1 MSLRVLALFAALLLA
16 PSALAQATIEARAVD
31 GTGATLAGLTVRL
44 ANADVGLAA
53 EAVTDAQGRARFA
66 GLATAG
72 RYVVSAGGD
81 GTGFTATATGALALR
96 SGETKSVLLVVPRSL
111 DRTLDGVTVV
121 GEAFARVVATTAEVS
136 ATLAPA
142 EVQALPIEGRDLTRA
157 LFRLPGVVQ
166 ATGFYPE
173 APNVAING
181 ANALFTSYL
190 IDGLDNT
197 ENFLGGQKFPVPIGI
212 VQDVT
217 VLTNTFSTEFGR
229 TANGVVNVTTRA
241 GANEPTAEAFYT
253 VRPGSILDASSPFA
267 QRDLSGN
274 PVRDGFQRHQ
284 FGVAGGGAI
293 ARDRTFFFADVE
305 QTFDAKDNLLASP
318 ALGVN
323 ETVGGQN
330 RATLGSLR
338 VDHRWSDAV
347 RSTARVHVGDVAI
360 ERQGG
365 GLDGGVEFPS
375 AGSTQVRRSALAAL
389 QTTALTG
396 RWLLQGDVQFSRF
409 RWDYA
414 RGESGTRVTVLGPSG
429 QPVAGLGNPGFT
441 FNSLEETVQVR
452 PVATTTRGRHTLR
465 VGADVLTSDF
475 ALLGGG
481 PEAGAYTVQLTQPQA
496 DALAAR
502 NLGGAL
508 SPTDLPAD
516 VQVVNY
522 SVELRPA
529 SFGARQTVAGVFVE
543 DRWAVAPDATLTAG
557 LRYDYDTLS
566 RGGAASGDYNN
577 VAPRVGLNV
586 RLGPRTSVRAGY
598 GLFYDKVLYAVYSD
612 ALQQNSTSAAF
623 RDQIAQL
630 VALGILPEDTDVD
643 RVTFDGNLTVDATDL
658 TPGYLQGPTAA
669 ELQSRREGAF
679 AGERR
684 ILNPDGYDNPY
695 SHQVTLGAQRQLAPT
710 VLATVD
716 LVHTRSENLFRLRD
730 LNAPSAYP
738 IDPANVV
745 PRSVDD
751 ADDTRP
757 VPFRDANDDAIPGAA
772 RSIVV
777 TESAGRARYYAA
789 TLGLL
794 GDRTAIG
801 SGVDVGWRFNYT
813 LSSLR
818 NDTDDINFRAQ
829 DANDFAA
836 EWGPSLNDRRHV
848 VSGVLYA
855 YPASG
860 LSATLAALLQSGQP
874 INRVPDAAVFGTT
887 DLNGN
892 GDNRDF
898 SSQYTGGTDRFPGE
912 GRNSDRLPWS
922 TQFDLGVAYAV
933 PAPGG
938 VRVEMRA
945 DVFNVFNATNLSG
958 YANNATVSNQIQT
971 GAAGSGLVER
981 NAGALRQFQ
990 FGARVLF

>member
-1 MSLRVLALFAALLLA
+1 MPVRFAAVLFALLVA
-16 PSALAQATIEARAVD
+16 PAALAQATIEARAVD
-31 GTGATLAGLTVRL
+31 GGGDARVGITVRL
-44 ANADVGLAA
+44 DNADVGRST

-72 RYVVSAGGD
+72 RYVVSAGGE
-81 GTGFTATATGALALR
+81 GTAFTAAATGALALR
-96 SGETKSVLLVVPRSL
+96 SGETRSVLLVVPRSL

-121 GEAFARVVATTAEVS
+121 GEAFARVDATTAEVS

-142 EVQALPIEGRDLTRA
+142 EVQALPIEGRDLARA
-157 LFRLPGVVQ
+157 LYRLPGVVQ

-173 APNVAING
+173 APVVAING

-197 ENFLGGQKFPVPIGI
+197 ENFLGGQKFPTPIGI

-241 GANEPTAEAFYT
+241 GSNTPTAEGFYL

-293 ARDRTFFFADVE
+293 ARDRTFFYADLE
-305 QTFDAKDNLLASP
+305 QTLDAKDNLLASP

-330 RATLGSLR
+330 RQTLGSLR
-338 VDHRWSDAV
+338 LDHVWSPSV

-375 AGSTQVRRSALAAL
+375 AASTQVRRSLLAAV
-389 QTTALTG
+389 QTTALAG
-396 RWLLQGDVQFSRF
+396 RWLLQGDAQFSRF

-414 RGESGTRVTVLGPSG
+414 RGESGTRVTVLGPDG
-429 QPVAGLGNPGFT
+429 QPVAGLGNPGYT
-441 FNSLEETVQVR
+441 FNNLEETVQVR
-452 PVATTTRGRHTLR
+452 PIATTTRGRHTLR
-465 VGADVLTSDF
+465 VGADVLSSDF

-481 PEAGAYTVQLTQPQA
+481 PEAGAYTVQLTQAQA
-496 DALAAR
+496 DALAAQ

-508 SPTDLPAD
+508 APDDLPAD
-516 VQVVNY
+516 VQVIAY
-522 SVELRPA
+522 SVELEPA
-529 SFGARQTVAGVFVE
+529 AFGARQTVASLFAE
-543 DRWAVAPDATLTAG
+543 DRWAVAPDATLTVG

-566 RGGAASGDYNN
+566 RGGAASGDFNN
-577 VAPRVGLNV
+577 VAPRAGLNV
-586 RLGPRTSVRAGY
+586 RLDGRTSVRAGY
-598 GLFYDKVLYAVYSD
+598 GLFYDKILYAVYSD
-612 ALQQNSTSAAF
+612 ALAQNSTSAAF

-630 VALGILPEDTDVD
+630 VAMGRLPADTDVD

-658 TPGYLQGPTAA
+658 TPGFLQGPTAA
-669 ELQSRREGAF
+669 ELQARREGAF
-679 AGERR
+679 ASERR

-695 SHQVTLGAQRQLAPT
+695 SHQLTLGAQRQLAPT
-710 VLATVD
+710 VLATLD

-730 LNAPSAYP
+730 LNAPSAYAV
-738 IDPANVV
+738 DPANVV
-745 PRSVDD
+745 VRTVDAAD
-751 ADDTRP
+751 ATRP
-757 VPFRDANDDAIPGAA
+757 VPFRDGNGDAIPGAA

-777 TESAGRARYYAA
+777 SESEGRARYYAA
-789 TLGLL
+789 TLGLV
-794 GDRTAIG
+794 GDRTAVG
-801 SGVDVGWRFNYT
+801 VGVDLGWRLNYT

-855 YPASG
+855 YPTRG
-860 LSATLAALLQSGQP
+860 LTATVATLLQSGQP

-912 GRNSDRLPWS
+912 SRNSDRLPWS
-922 TQFDLGVAYAV
+922 TQVDLGVAYQV

-938 VRVEMRA
+938 VRVEVRA
-945 DVFNVFNATNLSG
+945 DVFNAFNATNLSG
-958 YANNATVSNQIQT
+958 YANHATVSNQIQA
-971 GAAGSGLVER
+971 GAAGSGIVER
-981 NAGALRQFQ
+981 NAGAPRQFQ